1 MVLECLKKN
10 MYNKVKCFLEFENI
24 RVCKK
29 FWVSFR
35 NILFGDCFFFLIFS
49 FIIMFVIVL
58 KIFRFFMYYVYFCS
72 RFDMFGFVIDE
83 YFIIIFSNLFFL
95 LVKIFLKN
103 NVLYC

>member
-35 NILFGDCFFFLIFS
+35 NILFGDCFIFLIFS

-58 KIFRFFMYYVYFCS
+58 KIFRFFLYY
-72 RFDMFGFVIDE
+72 MFNFVRD
-83 YFIIIFSNLFFL
+83 
-95 LVKIFLKN
+95 
-103 NVLYC
+103 